1 MIEDDDAAMPDGWQE
16 NEPTLVPDP
25 TSERPSDW
33 WVNTI
38 RVHSPRN
45 QAIPGK
51 GDFLFPVWQK

>member
-38 RVHSPRN
+38 IIALEIRQN
-45 QAIPGK
+45 
-51 GDFLFPVWQK
+51 LEN